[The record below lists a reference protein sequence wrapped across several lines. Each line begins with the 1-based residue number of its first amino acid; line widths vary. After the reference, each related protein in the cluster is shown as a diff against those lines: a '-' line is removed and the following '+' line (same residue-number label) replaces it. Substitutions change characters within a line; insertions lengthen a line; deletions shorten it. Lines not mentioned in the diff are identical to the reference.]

1 MILYYQNTPHILPKK
16 QLQIVDF
23 LAHNRSLVCTYEM
36 FKEYVWFGEEIEE
49 GTIRAEINRLKK
61 NLKEDFIVNV
71 RGMGYMVDF

>member
-1 MILYYQNTPHILPKK
+1 
-16 QLQIVDF
+16 
-23 LAHNRSLVCTYEM
+23 M

-71 RGMGYMVDF
+71 RGIGYMVDF